1 MSDVENVSVYKNLA
15 ILFLL
20 LNAVFLYLLY
30 GAFFGMEIE
39 FLAPLTDII
48 NSDFKVLF
56 YTYCVSAFLGLSYVF
71 LLIKKYGISLTFAV
85 MPQFA
90 FIGALCAVFL

>member
-1 MSDVENVSVYKNLA
+1 MSDTANVSVFKNLA
-15 ILFLL
+15 ILFLV
-20 LNAVFLYLLY
+20 LNAMFLYLLY
-30 GAFFGMEIE
+30 GSFFGLEIE

-48 NSDFKVLF
+48 QGDPKILF
-56 YTYCVSAFLGLSYVF
+56 YIYAVSAFLGLSYVF